1 MILSNSHLAQLMH
14 LVFLSASFSLFLLMS
29 FDTTQTVA
37 VAKVPKTKDSIRY
50 QVSLLGFNS
59 KRHFFI
65 FLFHGKYLISSRS
78 RGRRCNCSRIILNRV
93 HIWPTNVGVA
103 IL

>member
-50 QVSLLGFNS
+50 QGSLLGFS
-59 KRHFFI
+59 AKGFFT
-65 FLFHGKYLISSRS
+65 FLLQGKYLISSRS
-78 RGRRCNCSRIILNRV
+78 RGHRCNCSRIILNRV